1 MKKVYSV
8 ALDGKTVPFDQIHC
22 ENEESEL
29 QNLLEKN
36 LDLIPGDQVDPN
48 DPRRW
53 LLVKREMMVED
64 PGTAEGRWSLDLL
77 MVDQDGIPTLV
88 ECKRFRDT
96 RARREVIGQ
105 MFDYAANAS
114 FYLNQD
120 TLTQYLEEQARNRG
134 VDIESYIASVQP
146 SSGRSLETFLDAI
159 QNNITQGQ
167 IRLVFFMEES
177 PPELRSIVAFLNSQ
191 MERTEVCLVE
201 ARQFIQNG
209 LRVVVPTLWGYTEQ
223 ARRIK
228 KTVTLKKSGE
238 RRAWNEGDFI
248 ADLQAKLKAP
258 DTKSAL
264 AFYDFCRTLPGAVL
278 KWGTGTERGS
288 FSVTFPPAVPRSIL
302 SVFSDGELCLNF
314 NWLDQSEVQLRVRDR
329 FLESLKQISTLDLGG
344 QDPSKGRTFR
354 PERWIPAVDRIKD
367 AVRSALTEIR

>member
-1 MKKVYSV
+1 MNRVYSV
-8 ALDGKTVPFDQIHC
+8 AEDRTTSAFTAIHC
-22 ENEESEL
+22 KNEELEL

-36 LDLIPGDQVDPN
+36 LDLIPGDQVDPDN
-48 DPRRW
+48 PRRW
-53 LLVKREMMVED
+53 LLVKREMVIED
-64 PGTAEGRWSLDLL
+64 PGTAEGRWSLDFFI
-77 MVDQDGIPTLV
+77 VDQDGIPTLV
-88 ECKRFRDT
+88 ECKRFKDT

-114 FYLNQD
+114 FYLSRD
-120 TLTQYLEEQARNRG
+120 TLMQYLEEQARERG
-134 VDIESYIASVQP
+134 VDIDTLVASVDP
-146 SSGRSLETFLDAI
+146 AGGVSLDGFLELI
-159 QNNITQGQ
+159 ENNINQGQ
-167 IRLVFFMEES
+167 LRLVFFMEQS
-177 PPELRSIVAFLNSQ
+177 SPELRSIVAFLNNQ

-201 ARQFIQNG
+201 AKQFQHG
-209 LRVVVPTLWGYTEQ
+209 AVRVVAPTLWGYTEQ

-238 RRAWNEGDFI
+238 RRAWNEEEFI

-288 FSVTFPPAVPRSIL
+288 FSVTFPPAIPRSIL

-329 FLESLKQISTLDLGG
+329 FLESLTQIPTLDLGG
-344 QDPSKGRTFR
+344 HDPSKGRTFR
-354 PERWIPAVDRIKD
+354 PERWIPAIDRIKA

>member
-1 MKKVYSV
+1 
-8 ALDGKTVPFDQIHC
+8 
-22 ENEESEL
+22 
-29 QNLLEKN
+29 
-36 LDLIPGDQVDPN
+36 
-48 DPRRW
+48 
-53 LLVKREMMVED
+53 
-64 PGTAEGRWSLDLL
+64 
-77 MVDQDGIPTLV
+77 
-88 ECKRFRDT
+88 
-96 RARREVIGQ
+96 

-134 VDIESYIASVQP
+134 IDIESYIASVQP

-159 QNNITQGQ
+159 QNNITEGQ

-238 RRAWNEGDFI
+238 RRAWNEEDFR
-248 ADLQAKLKAP
+248 ADLQDNLKAP
-258 DTKSAL
+258 DSK
-264 AFYDFCRTLPGAVL
+264 V
-278 KWGTGTERGS
+278 GS
-288 FSVTFPPAVPRSIL
+288 SIL
-302 SVFSDGELCLNF
+302 DALLS
-314 NWLDQSEVQLRVRDR
+314 
-329 FLESLKQISTLDLGG
+329 I
-344 QDPSKGRTFR
+344 R
-354 PERWIPAVDRIKD
+354 PERLVQLLMERVA
-367 AVRSALTEIR
+367 SA

>member
-36 LDLIPGDQVDPN
+36 LDLIPGDQVDPD

-64 PGTAEGRWSLDLL
+64 PGTAEGRWSLDFL

-134 VDIESYIASVQP
+134 IDIESYIASVQP
-146 SSGRSLETFLDAI
+146 SSGQSLETFLDAI

-167 IRLVFFMEES
+167 IRLVFFMEQS

-191 MERTEVCLVE
+191 MESTEVCLVE

-228 KTVTLKKSGE
+228 KTVTLKKSGQ
-238 RRAWNEGDFI
+238 RRAWNEEDFTG
-248 ADLQAKLKAP
+248 DLQAKLKAP
-258 DTKSAL
+258 DTKSVL

-329 FLESLKQISTLDLGG
+329 FLESLTQIPTLDLSG
-344 QDPSKGRTFR
+344 QDPSKGRTIR